1 MSSSLREKIAL
12 HNLCQKKG
20 VEGPS
25 CIDAENEIYKIY
37 ESLIAY
43 LLYDPDNF
51 PTKDTHPEI
60 KTLADEFEDLPD
72 GPTKSSMYVGKED
85 EEYYKKKQFEEE
97 ERQKL
102 EYLLE
107 ADLTLDEEK
116 EAKLLQ
122 RLQWRK
128 EKLRQR
134 LQLRK
139 EKRPLSLVA
148 QKEVGGVEGTGIKSP
163 PAESPGPPGRQAVEA
178 SGTSE

>member
-60 KTLADEFEDLPD
+60 KTLADEFERLPD
-72 GPTKSSMYVGKED
+72 GPTKSSMYVGKGD
-85 EEYYKKKQFEEE
+85 EEYYKKTQFEEE

-128 EKLRQR
+128 ENRR
-134 LQLRK
+134 L
-139 EKRPLSLVA
+139 PLVA
-148 QKEVGGVEGTGIKSP
+148 EEGQEGVDGQGGEVNTPSAVSDVSDVSVVSDVFEGVTPKK
-163 PAESPGPPGRQAVEA
+163 Q
-178 SGTSE
+178 